1 MLEIFNEYIK
11 KNNLVSE
18 SDILLLAI
26 SGGID
31 SIVMLDLVSKA
42 GLKFGIAHCNFKL
55 RGEESDGDEEF
66 VKKLSVI
73 YKVPFYLT
81 QFETANIAKE
91 KGISIQ
97 MAARELRYNWFEKIR
112 VENSYNKILLAH
124 QQNDIIE
131 TFFIN
136 LLRGTGIS
144 GLSGIKAKNKYI
156 IRPLLFAKR
165 EQLEIYSV
173 KNNLIYR
180 EDSSNIETKYIRNK
194 IRHDILPMFNEIN
207 PHFNNTMM
215 GNISRLN
222 DVEKV
227 FNDSIEETIKKV
239 TVFVND
245 DIHINISKL
254 KSIDH
259 LDTFLF
265 SFLKKFSFNHN
276 DIINIIASFNR
287 LSGKKFFSP
296 SHRLIKDRD
305 ALIISKIDFVDD
317 NKYYIDDNATEILT
331 PIHLRL
337 NIVKKTTDFVINKD
351 SSIAYIDLDKI
362 VFPIVLRKWKQGDYF
377 MPLGMEKFKKLS
389 HFFIDQKMSIP
400 EKERIWLLSLGNEI
414 IWVVGKRLDN
424 RFKIDDHTKKVLIV
438 SLIDSSK

>member
-1 MLEIFNEYIK
+1 MIEIFNGYIK
-11 KNNLVSE
+11 ENNLISE

-112 VENSYNKILLAH
+112 EENSYNKILLAH

-222 DVEKV
+222 DV
-227 FNDSIEETIKKV
+227 
-239 TVFVND
+239 
-245 DIHINISKL
+245 
-254 KSIDH
+254 
-259 LDTFLF
+259 
-265 SFLKKFSFNHN
+265 
-276 DIINIIASFNR
+276 
-287 LSGKKFFSP
+287 
-296 SHRLIKDRD
+296 
-305 ALIISKIDFVDD
+305 
-317 NKYYIDDNATEILT
+317 
-331 PIHLRL
+331 
-337 NIVKKTTDFVINKD
+337 
-351 SSIAYIDLDKI
+351 
-362 VFPIVLRKWKQGDYF
+362 
-377 MPLGMEKFKKLS
+377 
-389 HFFIDQKMSIP
+389 
-400 EKERIWLLSLGNEI
+400 
-414 IWVVGKRLDN
+414 
-424 RFKIDDHTKKVLIV
+424 
-438 SLIDSSK
+438 